1 MNTLS
6 IVIVLLKDVQ
16 YLEPRIFIQIM
27 QTNERLLLAI
37 EITGVLKITM

>member
-6 IVIVLLKDVQ
+6 IVRVLLKDVQ
-16 YLEPRIFIQIM
+16 YLERRIFIHIM

>member
-6 IVIVLLKDVQ
+6 IVRVLLKDVQ
-16 YLEPRIFIQIM
+16 YLEPRIFIHIM

>member
-6 IVIVLLKDVQ
+6 IVRVLLKDVQ
-16 YLEPRIFIQIM
+16 YLESRIFIHIM